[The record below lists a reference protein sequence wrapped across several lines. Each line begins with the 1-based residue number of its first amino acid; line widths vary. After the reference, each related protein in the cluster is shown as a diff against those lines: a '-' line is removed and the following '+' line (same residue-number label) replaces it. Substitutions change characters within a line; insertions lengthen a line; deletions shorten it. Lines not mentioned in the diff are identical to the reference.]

1 MAAGSTASSGRT
13 VATKRTSRRA
23 TRVTRDDETAR
34 KFDRAVNMTARQIR
48 DWMGQPESRLASY
61 GTTHREL
68 ALLAK
73 MRETPKSRWTPAMW
87 TKARRTVAFVSRHRA
102 QLRSDSGPSIKRR
115 VALANWGHWA
125 F

>member
-1 MAAGSTASSGRT
+1 MR
-13 VATKRTSRRA
+13 RTSRRRA
-23 TRVTRDDETAR
+23 PLRANRVMRDDETAR
-34 KFDRAVNMTARQIR
+34 EFDRVVNMTARQLR
-48 DWMGQPESRLASY
+48 DWMRQPESRLASY
-61 GTTHREL
+61 ETTHREL

-87 TKARRTVAFVSRHRA
+87 LKARRTVAFVRRHLA
-102 QLRSDSGPSIKRR
+102 QLRSDRGPSIKRR